1 MKLFVCQIL
10 VLSMLVLGF
19 ESSAD
24 MANDGHPIDPEGSHH
39 SEVMHD
45 SPADPDGDP
54 EPDNENCE
62 HCCHGHCA
70 GIGTRAAANSIAFA
84 ASGHAPGR
92 APHYQNFAQAPP
104 TPPPNA

>member
-24 MANDGHPIDPEGSHH
+24 MANEGHPIDPEGSHH
-39 SEVMHD
+39 SEVLHD
-45 SPADPDGDP
+45 SPADSGGDP
-54 EPDNENCE
+54 EPDSENCE
-62 HCCHGHCA
+62 HCCHGHTA
-70 GIGTRAAANSIAFA
+70 GISTRATANSIVFIV
-84 ASGHAPGR
+84 SGHEPSR
-92 APHYQNFAQAPP
+92 ASQYLNFAQAPP